1 MGRYCIDFFCFL
13 LVKCFS
19 DITRIVVWVCIE
31 CGTMPASTL
40 VAVGVRRRAPAA
52 AHALPAGAG
61 NRMRCSALTLKAG
74 ARLSYGVYMLTDCSG
89 RFVFMVCPI
98 CLSFTRGDFIE

>member
-1 MGRYCIDFFCFL
+1 MILHGLLYGFASSVIQCRQYSSGGRC
-13 LVKCFS
+13 K
-19 DITRIVVWVCIE
+19 
-31 CGTMPASTL
+31 A
-40 VAVGVRRRAPAA
+40 ARAGSSAY
-52 AHALPAGAG
+52 LPAGAG